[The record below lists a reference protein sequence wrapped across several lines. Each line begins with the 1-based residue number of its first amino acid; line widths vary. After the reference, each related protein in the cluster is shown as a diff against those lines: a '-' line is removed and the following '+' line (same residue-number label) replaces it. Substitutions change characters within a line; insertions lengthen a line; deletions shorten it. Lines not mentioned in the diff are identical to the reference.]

1 MLLYFEKLD
10 NIPVV
15 FTHLL
20 AIMVHYHFLN
30 QCRHDHEMYQGH
42 NCLL

>member
-15 FTHLL
+15 FTHLQAYGTL
-20 AIMVHYHFLN
+20 LFLN

>member
-20 AIMVHYHFLN
+20 AY
-30 QCRHDHEMYQGH
+30 GT
-42 NCLL
+42 LLLLKSMQA